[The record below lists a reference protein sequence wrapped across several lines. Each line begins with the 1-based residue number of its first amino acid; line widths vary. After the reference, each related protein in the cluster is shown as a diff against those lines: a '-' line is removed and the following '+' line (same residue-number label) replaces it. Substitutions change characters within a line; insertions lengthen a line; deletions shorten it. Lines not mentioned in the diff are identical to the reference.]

1 MKIIP
6 VIDLKAGEVVHA
18 RRGER
23 DSYRPIVTPL
33 AAGSRP
39 RDVVAGLLGV
49 YPFDTL
55 YIADLGA
62 IQGQGD
68 HGREIA
74 DIATAFP
81 GLGLWVDSGLGDV
94 AACRAWL
101 ARDLG
106 TLVLGS
112 EALVDV
118 EVLPALRAAT
128 PPERLVLS
136 LDFRGDS
143 FIGPTGLATRA
154 EDWPDRVIVMTLSQ
168 VGSGAGPDFAR
179 LGAVARL
186 AGGRQIFA
194 AGGVR
199 GGEDLLELAQ
209 RGIEGVLVASAL
221 HDRRI
226 GRAEIE
232 AAAADTESV

>member
-18 RRGER
+18 RRGDR
-23 DSYRPIVTPL
+23 DSYRPIVSPL
-33 AAGSRP
+33 CTGSRP
-39 RDVVAGLLGV
+39 LDVVAGLLDV

-62 IQGQGD
+62 IQGEGD
-68 HGREIA
+68 HGDQIA
-74 DIATAFP
+74 GLAATFP
-81 GLGLWVDSGLGDV
+81 QLQLWVDSGLGDI

-101 ARDLG
+101 ARGLG
-106 TLVLGS
+106 TLILGS
-112 EALVDV
+112 EALDDAAV
-118 EVLPALRAAT
+118 ARGLRDETA
-128 PPERLVLS
+128 ERLVLS
-136 LDFRGDS
+136 LDFRGDR
-143 FIGPTGLATRA
+143 FLGPPKLAARTQ
-154 EDWPDRVIVMTLSQ
+154 DWPNRLIVMTLSQ

-179 LGAVARL
+179 LDDIASR

-199 GGEDLLELAQ
+199 GGEDLIELAR
-209 RGIEGVLVASAL
+209 RGITGVLVASAL

-226 GRAEIE
+226 GRTEI
-232 AAAADTESV
+232 AAVTADVGSI